1 MVVFFPTRLRM
12 QVQRS
17 ASRAGKAS
25 KSGCLC
31 RLEASCSHLR
41 TSISLD
47 PSALDSY
54 QLHLLIHTLFNGTPP
69 PNSDTPPTRGSVPP
83 SIFPTA
89 RRLAHP
95 NPKSRLSC
103 DVFREIGFSSSGE
116 QGAGFFRT
124 NRLVKISEG
133 IEGFSL
139 ASEGEKA
146 ELVRMIKDAS
156 TSGALPREFLSYK
169 VLPGL
174 VHAFEFGPCT
184 SLLSLSSPP
193 KKN

>member
-1 MVVFFPTRLRM
+1 VGPCAL
-12 QVQRS
+12 Q
-17 ASRAGKAS
+17 
-25 KSGCLC
+25 LC
-31 RLEASCSHLR
+31 IPSHQWV
-41 TSISLD
+41 TSLD
-47 PSALDSY
+47 PTALDSF
-54 QLHLLIHTLFNGTPP
+54 QLHLLIHSVFNGAPP
-69 PNSDTPPTRGSVPP
+69 SDSDSPPTRGAVPP

-146 ELVRMIKDAS
+146 ELVKVIKEAN
-156 TSGALPREFLSYK
+156 TSGSLSQEFLSYK

-174 VHAFEFGPCT
+174 VHAFEFGPGAVF
-184 SLLSLSSPP
+184 LSCRPCAQDILPLHE
-193 KKN
+193 